1 MYEGDYDS
9 NIAHYCLHKF
19 KWKPHEYMDL
29 PVDEKAF
36 VAASI
41 DIKVEEEI
49 KEEKKTAKEA
59 RRSRRR

>member
-1 MYEGDYDS
+1 MEGGDYDAS
-9 NIAHYCLHKF
+9 VAHYCLHKF
-19 KWKPHEYMDL
+19 KWKPHEYTDL
-29 PVDEKAF
+29 PDYERAF

>member
-1 MYEGDYDS
+1 MEEGDYDS

-49 KEEKKTAKEA
+49 KEEKKNAKEA